1 MMDFVGP
8 IVASR
13 LSSASSAQR
22 ANETLRD
29 GKTEVLAALIREHV
43 QRPIRRALVVG
54 CGSGA
59 EAAVLAAELQA
70 EVIGV
75 DLETA
80 FDPAAAAIADLRQGD
95 ATCLEFADQSFDFVY
110 SYHALEHIPNCNRA
124 LLEMHRVLAAGG
136 AYCIGTPNRLR
147 VIGYLGS
154 KDATYAQMLAWNVA
168 DWKAQLRGRF
178 RNEYGA
184 HAGFSSPE
192 LRQMLV
198 RVFGDTTEITLQYY
212 LGVYRS
218 HATWVNLLAKWS
230 LGRFLFPAIYFV
242 GKA

>member
-1 MMDFVGP
+1 MDFVGR
-8 IVASR
+8 VAVDPPSARPQR
-13 LSSASSAQR
+13 LPTSEA
-22 ANETLRD
+22 LRD
-29 GKTEVLAALIREHV
+29 GKTEVLAAIIRERV
-43 QRPIRRALVVG
+43 ARPIRRVLVVG

-75 DLETA
+75 DIEAA
-80 FDPAAAAIADLRQGD
+80 FDSAAAAIADLRQGD
-95 ATCLEFADQSFDFVY
+95 ATRLEFADRSFDFVY
-110 SYHALEHIPNCNRA
+110 SYHALEHIPNCNQA
-124 LLEMHRVLAAGG
+124 LLEMQRVLTEGG

-192 LRQMLV
+192 LRQMLE
-198 RVFGDTTEITLQYY
+198 RVFGETTEITLQYY
-212 LGVYRS
+212 LGVYRN
-218 HATWVNLLAKWS
+218 HATWVNRLAKWS
-230 LGRFLFPAIYFV
+230 LGRFLFPALYFL
-242 GKA
+242 GKR